1 MLLSLC
7 VDDVDKHR
15 TIALLSMMQIT
26 ADNRKIA
33 LCTAAQMK
41 ADAAAAAAA
50 AATVAVVHT
59 NESR

>member
-7 VDDVDKHR
+7 VDDDVDKHR

-41 ADAAAAAAA
+41 ADAAAAA
-50 AATVAVVHT
+50 TVAVVHT